1 MQGWCRQ
8 PNDVGSNSWQD
19 STVTELSIA
28 TTAAQYVDG
37 DDDGDSDCGSD
48 SDDEITT
55 DNDNYGGRI
64 TAGVE
69 AYLADIG
76 GNRGIVANCDLKSG
90 TLILAEMPIIVWPK
104 FTNEDKP
111 QRLKIMAKMA

>member
-37 DDDGDSDCGSD
+37 DDDGDGDCGGD
-48 SDDEITT
+48 GDDDGDGGWWWWWMRMVMITLEKMLV
-55 DNDNYGGRI
+55 DDYG
-64 TAGVE
+64 
-69 AYLADIG
+69 DDG
-76 GNRGIVANCDLKSG
+76 G
-90 TLILAEMPIIVWPK
+90 W
-104 FTNEDKP
+104 
-111 QRLKIMAKMA
+111 